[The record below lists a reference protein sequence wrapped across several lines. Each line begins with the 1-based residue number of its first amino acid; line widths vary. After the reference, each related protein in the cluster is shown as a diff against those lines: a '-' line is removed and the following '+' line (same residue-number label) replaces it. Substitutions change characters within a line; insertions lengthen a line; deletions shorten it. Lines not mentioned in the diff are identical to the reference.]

1 MKSQW
6 KSLISCVAV
15 ATAVTAIG
23 APGDRQGRGP
33 IDLSEV
39 ETRAAEAFARVD
51 TVADGMITMEE
62 FIAAEPNTIEMGMR
76 DGRRAQH
83 DRRGPPGFAR
93 PSRPRGDRGE
103 VDEEALAERRAKFE
117 AHRAERQARR
127 DEHRDTVFSLADTDG
142 SGDLSKSEYDALP
155 EASRI
160 ASKQE
165 MFARLDTNG
174 DEYLTAEEFPPHLA
188 KLRELDTNG
197 DGMVTRDEMP
207 RRRPR
212 G

>member
-6 KSLISCVAV
+6 KSIVSCVAV

-33 IDLSEV
+33 IDLNEA

-51 TVADGMITMEE
+51 TVADGMITLEE
-62 FIAAEPNTIEMGMR
+62 FIAAEPDTIAMNMR
-76 DGRRAQH
+76 DGKRAQRH
-83 DRRGPPGFAR
+83 RRGPSGFAR
-93 PSRPRGDRGE
+93 PARPGDRGE
-103 VDEEALAERRAKFE
+103 VDEEALAARRAKFE
-117 AHRAERQARR
+117 AHRAEREARH
-127 DEHRDTVFSLADTDG
+127 DEHRDTVFSIADADG

-174 DEYLTAEEFPPHLA
+174 DEFLTAEEFPPHLA